1 MGWYDAFSGD
11 VARVNTSR
19 VTTDTGSG
27 ASAFGD
33 AFASFGKSLYSKEI
47 DKEKSAVLDLQKQ
60 NEQNKL
66 DTFNTQQTADK
77 NSKEY
82 LSTASDNNSLEE
94 FNQIA
99 NSTTKDGKK
108 YLTGSFEDKQKV
120 VQMFKDREK
129 EKQIISDNADNWV
142 QKEDN
147 NDYIADAWGATS
159 RKEFEKNNIL
169 DDTNSVDSPT
179 MEKVN
184 AIFTAREKAE
194 ANKIKERL
202 DNNVSKTKN
211 ALYGVQKNVANENL
225 KTLKKTNTA
234 NDFSDAF
241 GKYTA
246 SINGTENLQT
256 LKDNYNNGG
265 GFDDISTN
273 EIENLNTKIALSEK
287 ADENKKIK
295 TQIKVDDAFGKY
307 TASINGTENLQ
318 TLKDNYNNGGGFDN
332 ISKDEIENLNTK
344 IALSA
349 KADANKSNEI
359 SKLNS
364 VKKDLK
370 QQQALSK
377 QEQKL
382 FKVEQEL
389 IKKSTVKSVDGARD
403 IISISKYLRAKE
415 ALNKDKYG
423 EAVVDET
430 TKPKLDFL
438 ETKII
443 PLMNNGKDL
452 TQAYNIASE
461 EWIKKQ
467 DEVEKDKYLKSDP
480 LDGKSTP
487 PQKKQEVDDFLGF
500 ID

>member
-159 RKEFEKNNIL
+159 RKEFKKNNIL

-234 NDFSDAF
+234 NDFS
-241 GKYTA
+241 
-246 SINGTENLQT
+246 
-256 LKDNYNNGG
+256 
-265 GFDDISTN
+265 
-273 EIENLNTKIALSEK
+273 
-287 ADENKKIK
+287 
-295 TQIKVDDAFGKY
+295 DAFGKY

-415 ALNKDKYG
+415 ALKKDANG